1 MNRRKGRVTEEEIH
15 TLINLGQEEG
25 LLDEHEHNLIPQHLR
40 FQ

>member
-25 LLDEHEHNLIPQHLR
+25 LLVAQPKVQGS
-40 FQ
+40 